1 MIAIVCRF
9 NCEYLCMKTGL
20 QWLLIGISAVLFFNL
35 ARSVSDLLSR
45 RNLVRQEE
53 EKLNEAQN
61 EYSELTAQLQE
72 ATSAGF
78 IEREARN
85 RLNLARESEVIVIIP
100 SPVPPTATPAPTPQ
114 KANWELWKETFR
126 L

>member
-1 MIAIVCRF
+1 
-9 NCEYLCMKTGL
+9 MKTGF

-100 SPVPPTATPAPTPQ
+100 SPVPPTATPTPTPQ
-114 KANWELWKETFR
+114 KANWELWRETFR

>member
-1 MIAIVCRF
+1 
-9 NCEYLCMKTGL
+9 MKTGL
-20 QWLLIGISAVLFFNL
+20 QWLLIVISAVLFFNL

>member
-1 MIAIVCRF
+1 
-9 NCEYLCMKTGL
+9 MKTGF
-20 QWLLIGISAVLFFNL
+20 QWLLIVISAFLLFNL
-35 ARSVSDLLSR
+35 ARSISDLLSR
-45 RNLVRQEE
+45 RNLVHQEE
-53 EKLNEAQN
+53 ERLNEAQN

-100 SPVPPTATPAPTPQ
+100 SPVPPTPTPTSPPP
-114 KANWELWKETFR
+114 KANWQLWMEAFR
-126 L
+126 VGK